1 MKELS
6 LRIFFFIVVAALLQW
21 ICFPFL
27 VSYVEKT
34 SFIWQESGKRKLNP
48 DREIYFFGDSQL
60 MSGVKPDEFSKLT
73 GTAKE
78 KIGFYP
84 LPSDQPERI
93 WLELLTLRKKTSFKN
108 RTFIISVSPI
118 TLSKN
123 EVTDAHKSLFH
134 NYHPFLPSI
143 MTEPDIMKFYF
154 KDGAG
159 LVYYLFGRLF
169 PVLRLNGF
177 YSTEIKFLKKEISP
191 ENKDFRS
198 ALNEGFFSALKKNGE
213 MNHHLEE
220 TLLKNDFHWEWGTA
234 KEETECH
241 FRADRNSFV
250 KSSVQILYR
259 ERPDSVKTWNK
270 IFDFLQK
277 EEARFLFVRIP
288 FSPML
293 EDALSE
299 AEAPDVKL
307 FKEWEQKKKGSVFTV
322 DSDDF
327 SIGDFTDLTHLNSC
341 GRKKFQKALKDKIK
355 DF

>member
-1 MKELS
+1 M
-6 LRIFFFIVVAALLQW
+6 
-21 ICFPFL
+21 
-27 VSYVEKT
+27 
-34 SFIWQESGKRKLNP
+34 
-48 DREIYFFGDSQL
+48 
-60 MSGVKPDEFSKLT
+60 MSGVKPEEFSKLT
-73 GTAKE
+73 GITKE

-93 WLELLTLRKKTSFKN
+93 WLQLLSLRKKTQFKD
-108 RTFIISVSPI
+108 RTFIFSVSPI

-134 NYHPFLPSI
+134 NYHLFLPSI
-143 MTEPDIMKFYF
+143 ITEPEIMKFYF

-159 LVYYLFGRLF
+159 FVYYLFGRLF

-177 YSTEIKFLKKEISP
+177 YSTEIKFLKKEIHP
-191 ENKDFRS
+191 ENRDFQS
-198 ALNEGFFSALKKNGE
+198 ALNEGFFSSLKKNGE

-220 TLLKNDFHWEWGTA
+220 TLMKNDFHWEWGTA
-234 KEETECH
+234 KEEKECL

-259 ERPDSVKTWNK
+259 ERTDAVKVWNK
-270 IFDFLQK
+270 IFDLLQK
-277 EEARFLFVRIP
+277 EEAKFLFVRIP

-293 EDALSE
+293 EEALSE
-299 AEAPDVKL
+299 AAAPDVKL
-307 FKEWEQKKKGSVFTV
+307 FKVWEQKKKDSVFTV

-341 GRKKFQKALKDKIK
+341 GRNKFQKALQKRLKQL
-355 DF
+355 